1 MAFSFIEIE
10 ERKSRVI
17 FLILA
22 LLILLYFLAAWM
34 IGLVIKGWI
43 ILEEIR
49 LGIDLKFSPFL
60 TFKET
65 PFAFG
70 IAILVG
76 IIHIRLSL
84 KDIVNRLLKVLD
96 ARPLDEKDRYHKVL
110 KNIVGEVCVACGG
123 KRVGVRV
130 IPTLAMNAFSL
141 TNLEKEAVIGV
152 TEGLVSRLSRPQLE
166 AVIGHEMAHI
176 ALGDSVI
183 ATISSSIF
191 GIYCAMLKGL
201 GEVIK
206 GGGRQT
212 PIVSIFIYGIAYF
225 AKLLSSLMIVLISRE
240 REYRA
245 DAIAVRLTRNPL
257 SLAEAL
263 YVISNH
269 YTGVKNSDGLS
280 SIFFL
285 NPERGKL
292 DEKEDFFANLF
303 SSHPPVD
310 KRLKIL
316 LDMGRQDLSS
326 LDNSIR
332 KEKKPILKE
341 DEGLKE
347 VLKPK
352 PCWFACCGGNWQ
364 GPFTILELSQLKWF
378 TPETWVSQESQK
390 ERFYPAYKD
399 KALNEIFKER
409 TKEKSLSGYDC
420 PKCKQSLVNIEYEG
434 TTLFHCKF
442 CKGMLVFE
450 TKLERVLSREER
462 GFSERIVKLAN
473 LIQPSKPKPKIEIRP
488 SIAELISFSRP
499 KKKVEIKPPKG
510 IDEFP
515 PLSCPKCQ
523 EEMKRMLY
531 SYAYPV
537 EIDRCLNCNSIWFDE
552 TELEILQYLV
562 ESNV

>member
-1 MAFSFIEIE
+1 MAFSFTEIE

-17 FLILA
+17 FLILL

-34 IGLVIKGWI
+34 IGVVIKGWL

-49 LGIDLKFSPFL
+49 LGYALKFSPFL

-65 PFAFG
+65 LFAFG

-96 ARPLDEKDRYHKVL
+96 ARPLDKQDRYHQRL
-110 KNIVGEVCVACGG
+110 ENIVEEVCVACGG
-123 KRVGVRV
+123 KRAKVRV
-130 IPTLAMNAFSL
+130 IPSIAMNAFSL
-141 TNLEKEAVIGV
+141 TDLEKEAIIGV
-152 TEGLVSRLSRPQLE
+152 TEGLVSRLSRSQLE
-166 AVIGHEMAHI
+166 AVIAHEMAHI
-176 ALGDSVI
+176 ASGDSVI

-201 GEVIK
+201 VGVIK
-206 GGGRQT
+206 RGRAS
-212 PIVSIFIYGIAYF
+212 IVSILIYVIAYF
-225 AKLLSSLMIVLISRE
+225 VKLLSSLMIIFISRE

-245 DAIAVRLTRNPL
+245 DAIATRLTRNPL

-269 YTGVKNSDGLS
+269 YTWVKNSDGLS

-303 SSHPPVD
+303 SSHPPVN

-316 LDMGRQDLSS
+316 LDMGRQDLSFIIS
-326 LDNSIR
+326 SNK
-332 KEKKPILKE
+332 KEKPILKE

-378 TPETWVSQESQK
+378 SPEVWVSQEGEG
-390 ERFYPAYKD
+390 ERFYPAYKN
-399 KALNEIFKER
+399 KVLNEIFKER
-409 TKEKSLSGYDC
+409 IRGKSLSGYDC
-420 PKCKQSLVNIEYEG
+420 PRCKQSLIEVEYEG

-442 CKGMLVFE
+442 CKGMLVFD

-462 GFSERIVKLAN
+462 GFSERIVNLAS
-473 LIQPSKPKPKIEIRP
+473 LIKSSKPKIEIRP
-488 SIAELISFSRP
+488 PIAELISFSRP

-523 EEMKRMLY
+523 KEMKRMLY
-531 SYAYPV
+531 SYAYPI
-537 EIDRCLNCNSIWFDE
+537 EIDKCLNCNSIWFDE

-562 ESNV
+562 EKGAH